1 MCFMPTHACINGIF
15 LSKPFY
21 LVVIERI
28 RQEGGCCILM
38 PVNAFRLSGRALFD
52 DELIRRGLQPQAA
65 KLLIFRPADASMLR
79 ILCKMQK

>member
-1 MCFMPTHACINGIF
+1 
-15 LSKPFY
+15 
-21 LVVIERI
+21 
-28 RQEGGCCILM
+28 M
-38 PVNAFRLSGRALFD
+38 PVNAFRLSDRALFD